1 MRIAVRTTLVMLI
14 LYVVA
19 LGGLAFLVERDLRS
33 SVRDVMEN
41 TAHLVGNEVA
51 AALHESVMK
60 QLLEGDREASKELK
74 ETIGTLIERSDI
86 VTSIDVINKAGQI
99 VASDNEELVG
109 SQFARPGDV
118 FQQERKQRL
127 ISSFELFGI
136 GKHTLLVPLIQEGE
150 LLGYLQL
157 TLSNQPIAGLYD
169 RVYLRLLLAA
179 LLGLVAIIGLGLLL
193 QLELGRLDKN
203 LTSLLEAALGH
214 GDSSQVA
221 GFKEFS
227 RVRGIASK
235 VSAELREARNKA
247 DLAWRELDALA
258 RVLKVGVM
266 LLGPEG
272 KREFVSDAAVEL
284 VAGHQIDQL
293 DDRMQDI
300 WGDLELAMNRMQ
312 KDSMMA
318 TTVELELPAEG
329 APRHLRFELYAIDPR
344 DWRGCLVLI
353 KDRDV
358 IDALDTDL
366 RAATRFRG
374 LASLYMGAAHD
385 LKAPLNAMVMNL
397 ELLKRTFHENSHAN
411 NEKLGRQEQYA
422 GVLTEQLARLNRFLN
437 ALLEQTAPSVEGR
450 SATDLRELIEKL
462 NTLLAP
468 QARLQQVTF
477 ATELPDRPV
486 SVVVYP
492 GQLQQALLN
501 IAINALEAM
510 PRGGKLNIRVQAEA
524 GLSRLSVCDT
534 GPGIPSPLLSKIFD
548 MHFTTKNTGTGIGLY
563 VTRAIVE
570 RNGGKLE
577 VDTRLG
583 EGTCFHIIL
592 PMEQEGAET
601 PSRPQ
606 EERDS
611 G

>member
-1 MRIAVRTTLVMLI
+1 MHLAVRTTLVMLI
-14 LYVVA
+14 IYVIA

-33 SVRDVMEN
+33 SVRGVMEN

-51 AALHESVMK
+51 AALHEPVMK
-60 QLLEGDREASKELK
+60 QLLEGNREAREKLK
-74 ETIGTLIERSDI
+74 KTIGSLIERSDI
-86 VTSIDVINKAGQI
+86 VTSIDVINKTGQI

-109 SQFARPGDV
+109 SQFARPSDV

-136 GKHTLLVPLIQEGE
+136 GRHTLLVPVTQEGE

-169 RVYLRLLLAA
+169 KVYFQLLLAA

-193 QLELGRLDKN
+193 QLELGRLDKR
-203 LTSLLEAALGH
+203 LTSLLEAAMGQR
-214 GDSSQVA
+214 DSSQVA
-221 GFKEFS
+221 GFKEFN
-227 RVRGIASK
+227 RVRSVASK
-235 VSAELREARNKA
+235 VSMELREARNKA

-266 LLGPEG
+266 LLGPDG

-284 VAGHQIDQL
+284 VAGRQVDQL
-293 DDRMQDI
+293 DERMQGI
-300 WGDLELAMNRMQ
+300 WGDLEQAIDRMH
-312 KDSMMA
+312 KDGMMA
-318 TTVELELPAEG
+318 TTVELELSTEG

-353 KDRDV
+353 KDRDM

-374 LASLYMGAAHD
+374 LARLYMGAAHD

-397 ELLKRTFHENSHAN
+397 ELLKRTFYEDTHAENAL
-411 NEKLGRQEQYA
+411 LGRREQYA

-437 ALLEQTAPSVEGR
+437 ALLEQTAPTVEGR

-468 QARLQQVTF
+468 QTRLQQVRFT
-477 ATELPDRPV
+477 TELPDRPV
-486 SVVVYP
+486 TVFGYP

-510 PRGGKLNIRVQAEA
+510 PRGGKLNIQLTGEDNTA
-524 GLSRLSVCDT
+524 RLSVCDT

-570 RNGGKLE
+570 RNRGKLE
-577 VDTRLG
+577 VDTKLG

-592 PMEQEGAET
+592 PIEKDES
-601 PSRPQ
+601 PSRSIEDTRPA
-606 EERDS
+606 
-611 G
+611 